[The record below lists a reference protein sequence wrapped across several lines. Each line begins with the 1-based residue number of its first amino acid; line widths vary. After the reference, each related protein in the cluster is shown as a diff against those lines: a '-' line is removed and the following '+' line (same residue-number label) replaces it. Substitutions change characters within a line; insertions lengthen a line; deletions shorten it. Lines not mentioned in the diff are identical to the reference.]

1 MGSGEAGNEGWGES
15 LGLAHF
21 TQMLNILL
29 VTTLLLVC
37 PPPPVWIMSAIYIR
51 VNLGSERL
59 GNLSEVTQ

>member
-29 VTTLLLVC
+29 VTTFLLVC
-37 PPPPVWIMSAIYIR
+37 PPPPVWIMSAVYIR